1 MEAVKKK
8 IEELTA
14 LVEAKDGAV
23 VVLAM
28 LEPNPDNVQL
38 TCTGRMNNLALLVG
52 SAVVSDEDM
61 RAFILKGVEAAN
73 ISMKMKEKKKK
84 IECLN

>member
-1 MEAVKKK
+1 
-8 IEELTA
+8 
-14 LVEAKDGAV
+14 
-23 VVLAM
+23 M

-52 SAVVSDEDM
+52 SAVVSNEDM
-61 RAFILKGVEAAN
+61 RAFILNGVEAAN